1 MCDVASVLGLN
12 NKTNRPMVEQ
22 YSGVSLVLGVLFVPK
37 YDTYAALLLV
47 SFSYLGELSIL
58 GHFNETL
65 PRIPYVGTKKYTQV
79 Y

>member
-1 MCDVASVLGLN
+1 
-12 NKTNRPMVEQ
+12 MVEQ
-22 YSGVSLVLGVLFVPK
+22 YSDVSLVLGVLFVPK

-79 Y
+79 YWYNGRHGVQCERSCER